1 MPYLTESTV
10 SKVPSTETDL
20 LPEHQVHGPVL
31 VLHGSG
37 DEPEGMV
44 LPPGLSL
51 LGQASLG
58 NSGHV

>member
-1 MPYLTESTV
+1 MPSI
-10 SKVPSTETDL
+10 KTDL